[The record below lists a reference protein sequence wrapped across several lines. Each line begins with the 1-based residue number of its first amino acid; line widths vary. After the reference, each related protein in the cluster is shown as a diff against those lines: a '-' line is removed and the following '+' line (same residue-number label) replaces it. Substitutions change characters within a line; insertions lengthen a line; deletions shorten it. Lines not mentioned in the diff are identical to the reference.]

1 MKLDF
6 ENLKTIAAKLSAAYE
21 EDMPASYSERY
32 VYSLEFYPRNQA
44 FEVRTHIAWP
54 MFRELVESNQAAVAI
69 SVVRSQMTSLH
80 LQAEIQ
86 GVLCV
91 ACVFMHELQSM
102 FDDLGLPDED
112 HPINFDD
119 DIRNLFNLWQNLTG
133 WGLNTTTE
141 EALYE

>member
-6 ENLKTIAAKLSAAYE
+6 ENLKAFADKLSAAYE
-21 EDMPASYSERY
+21 EDIPASYNERH
-32 VYSLEFYPRNQA
+32 VYSLEFYPHNQA
-44 FEVRTHIAWP
+44 FEVRTHVAWP
-54 MFRELVESNQAAVAI
+54 MFRELVDSNQAAVDI
-69 SVVRSQMTSLH
+69 SVVHSQMTSLH
-80 LQAEIQ
+80 VQAKIQ

-91 ACVFMHELQSM
+91 DCVFMHELRHM
-102 FDDLGLPDED
+102 FEDLGLPDEE

-133 WGLNTTTE
+133 WGLNTTTK